1 MKSTKIFFESGYY
14 RVELGIEKIKS
25 TDGRPDLFVM
35 KYTKK
40 PIAASIRMVG
50 PNIEKYDSTQDMTI
64 PRSGDV
70 DVMLRNFKRILKGRK
85 VVPED
90 AFTRFGCLSDFFK
103 NIQTWNPPK
112 KKLL

>member
-1 MKSTKIFFESGYY
+1 MKSTKIFFESGYH
-14 RVELGIEKIKS
+14 RIELGIEKIKS

-40 PIAASIRMVG
+40 PMAASIRIVG
-50 PNIEKYDSTQDMTI
+50 PQIENYDSSEDLTV

-70 DVMLRNFKRILKGRK
+70 DVMIRNFKRVLKGRSI
-85 VVPED
+85 VPEHM
-90 AFTRFGCLSDFFK
+90 GNYLSSFFK